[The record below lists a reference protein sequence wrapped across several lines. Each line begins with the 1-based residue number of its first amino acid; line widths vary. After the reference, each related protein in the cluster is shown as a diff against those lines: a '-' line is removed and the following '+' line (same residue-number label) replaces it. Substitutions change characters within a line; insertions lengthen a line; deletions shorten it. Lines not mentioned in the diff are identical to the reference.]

1 MELLKQYV
9 RRSGAEKEGQLQI
22 TLEED
27 VNLPE
32 MKPDVNTIC
41 LEKGNVSIEEVQPMA
56 DAVTVRGKLT
66 FSVLYHTQEYGGRLE
81 CMEGRLPF
89 EEKIR
94 VEGLLPSDDVTVT
107 GTVEDLT
114 VNVIN
119 SRKLGVQ
126 SILSLDASASVLQDE
141 ELPVGVTGPGWEDAQ
156 IRLVPMDYVE
166 LALCSRDVMRV
177 KEELSLPSGQP
188 NVARILWK
196 SVELGEMNF
205 RLGEERLYVQGEIR
219 VFVLYE
225 SEDGSPEIYET
236 TLEESTQIACSGCH
250 EGMTLDV
257 RYGISQWE
265 LVPKPDL
272 DGEMRDFGLEM
283 TVTLKIRAYEEKKL
297 EVVTDAYGVKEEI
310 LEEKKTVL
318 LKKLLRSVTGKTK
331 VLDHVSLDGAT
342 KPLQVIRGEG
352 DLALTDVEATENGL
366 RLRGS
371 LGVKILYVTGE
382 DEKPYGCV
390 RKTVPYEYVLEI
402 PGMTREDAP
411 ERVQATLERFS
422 VTMQGSEEM
431 EVKAL
436 LCFVASAFHEEET
449 QVLGEIAEAPLDQE
463 KMASLPSMAIYVVR
477 PGEHLWNVGKKYYVP
492 IQSLK
497 DLNNLTSEEL
507 VPGQKLLVVKRN

>member
-9 RRSGAEKEGQLQI
+9 RRNGTEKEGQLQI
-22 TLEED
+22 TMEED

-41 LEKGNVSIEEVQPMA
+41 LEKGSVLIEEVQPMA

-81 CMEGRLPF
+81 CMEGKLPF

-94 VEGLLPSDDVTVT
+94 VEGLLPSDDVVVT
-107 GTVEDLT
+107 GMVEDLT
-114 VNVIN
+114 ISMIN

-126 SILSLDASASVLQDE
+126 SVLSLEASAQSIQDE
-141 ELPVGVTGPGWEDAQ
+141 ELPIGVTGHGQEDAQ
-156 IRLVPMDYVE
+156 IRLVPMEYTE
-166 LALCSRDVMRV
+166 LALCSRDVMRI

-196 SVELGEMNF
+196 SAELGEMNF
-205 RLGEERLYVQGEIR
+205 RLGEEQLYAQGEVR

-225 SEDGSPEIYET
+225 SEDGNPEIYET
-236 TLEESTQIACSGCH
+236 TVEESTQIACSGCH
-250 EGMTLDV
+250 EGMALDV

-265 LVPKPDL
+265 LTPKPDL

-283 TVTLKIRAYEEKKL
+283 TVTLRICVYEEKKL
-297 EVVTDAYGVKEEI
+297 DVVTDVYGVKEEI
-310 LEEKKTVL
+310 LEEKKTASL
-318 LKKLLRSVTGKTK
+318 RRLLRSVTGKTK
-331 VLDHVSLDGAT
+331 VLDHVTLEGVA
-342 KPLQVIRGEG
+342 KPLQLIRGEG
-352 DLALTDVEATENGL
+352 SLSLTDVLAAENGL

-371 LGVKILYVTGE
+371 LGVKILYVTGD

-390 RKTVPYEYVLEI
+390 RKTLPYEYVLEI
-402 PGMTREDAP
+402 PGLAGEDVP

-431 EVKAL
+431 EVKAI

-463 KMASLPSMAIYVVR
+463 KMASLPGMAIYVVR

>member
-9 RRSGAEKEGQLQI
+9 RRNGTEKEGQLQI

-41 LEKGNVSIEEVQPMA
+41 LEKGNVLVEEVQPMA
-56 DAVTVRGKLT
+56 DAVTVRGRLV
-66 FSVLYHTQEYGGRLE
+66 FSILYHTQEYGGRLE
-81 CMEGRLPF
+81 CMEGKLPF

-94 VEGLLPSDDVTVT
+94 VEGLLPSDDVNVT

-114 VNVIN
+114 VSVIN
-119 SRKLGVQ
+119 SRKLGIQ
-126 SILSLDASASVLQDE
+126 SILSLEATAQTIQDE
-141 ELPVGVTGPGWEDAQ
+141 ELPVGVTGLGQEDAQ
-156 IRLVPMDYVE
+156 IRLVPLEYTE
-166 LALCSRDVMRV
+166 LALCSKDVMRI
-177 KEELSLPSGQP
+177 KEEFSLPSGHP
-188 NVARILWK
+188 NVGRILWK
-196 SVELGEMNF
+196 SAELGEMNF
-205 RLGEERLYVQGEIR
+205 RLGEEQLYAQGEVR

-225 SEDGSPEIYET
+225 SEDGNPEIYEA
-236 TLEESTQIACSGCH
+236 TLEESAQIACSGCH
-250 EGMTLDV
+250 EGMAIDV

-265 LVPKPDL
+265 LTPKPDL

-283 TVTLKIRAYEEKKL
+283 TVTLRICAYEEKKL
-297 EVVTDAYGVKEEI
+297 DVVTDVYGVKEEI
-310 LEEKKTVL
+310 LEEKKAAHL
-318 LKKLLRSVTGKTK
+318 RRLLRSVTGKTK
-331 VLDHVSLDGAT
+331 VSDHVALEGTA
-342 KPLQVIRGEG
+342 KPLQLIRGEG
-352 DLALTDVEATENGL
+352 TLTLTDVQATENGL

-371 LGVKILYVTGE
+371 LGVKILYVTGD

-390 RKTVPYEYVLEI
+390 RKTLPYEYVLEI
-402 PGMTREDAP
+402 PGMEKADGP

-449 QVLGEIAEAPLDQE
+449 QVPGEITETPLDQE
-463 KMASLPSMAIYVVR
+463 KIASLPSMAIYVVR
-477 PGEHLWNVGKKYYVP
+477 PGEHLWNVGKKYYVS

-497 DLNNLTSEEL
+497 ELNNLTSEEL
-507 VPGQKLLVVKRN
+507 VAGQKLLIVRKN